1 MKRSLSNAKARIS
14 TPLVASLALKIARS
28 KKRIRKFAAFIN
40 LKVDLPGLDESQEQA
55 VLEATLGTVLDGVQ
69 AAIAGQPVLTV
80 LSQRDTT
87 KAAVLYVRD
96 HVEEFLGPGVDI
108 PIVPEW
114 AEEMAADELVAF
126 IDEHVLPWIEE
137 TSRLK

>member
-1 MKRSLSNAKARIS
+1 MIPLARPVIGE
-14 TPLVASLALKIARS
+14 R
-28 KKRIRKFAAFIN
+28 
-40 LKVDLPGLDESQEQA
+40 EEQA

-69 AAIAGQPVLTV
+69 AAIANQPVLTV

-87 KAAVLYVRD
+87 KAAVFYVRD
-96 HVEEFLGPGVDI
+96 HVEEFLGPGVDT

-137 TSRLK
+137 TSRVK